1 MNAND
6 FVDYYELLELSPK
19 ASFDTIERV
28 FRYLATVHHPD
39 FAQDVDLDKH
49 HFSQI
54 IEAFET
60 LRHPESRANYDVL
73 LQLQQDVN
81 LDLVGNANEAE
92 QDCEVRSKILSIFYG
107 QRRKDIKEPGVSVG
121 RIEDLT
127 GVPDEVLAFHL
138 WYFREQGWIAREESG
153 VMAITAKGVDQIESQ
168 YKAVTPNENV
178 LHIEHKP
185 HSRHEASDLIP
196 AKA

>member
-60 LRHPESRANYDVL
+60 L
-73 LQLQQDVN
+73 
-81 LDLVGNANEAE
+81 LVMPMKPNKTVKFVQKYSQSSTVKGEKT
-92 QDCEVRSKILSIFYG
+92 SK
-107 QRRKDIKEPGVSVG
+107 
-121 RIEDLT
+121 
-127 GVPDEVLAFHL
+127 
-138 WYFREQGWIAREESG
+138 
-153 VMAITAKGVDQIESQ
+153 
-168 YKAVTPNENV
+168 N
-178 LHIEHKP
+178 
-185 HSRHEASDLIP
+185 P
-196 AKA
+196 A